1 MYYAY
6 VLESILL
13 GFQPV
18 TWATLAI
25 MIVAGGG
32 LVVYVNST
40 RKEQE
45 ELKKKNTTKS
55 VGKPDLGG
63 PFQLTDHNG
72 KECSDKDYIGKWLMV
87 YFGFTFC
94 PDICPD
100 ELDKLTAVLNKLG
113 KTDRCIC
120 LRTTKL

>member
-1 MYYAY
+1 
-6 VLESILL
+6 
-13 GFQPV
+13 
-18 TWATLAI
+18 

-55 VGKPDLGG
+55 VGRPDLGG

-72 KECSDKDYIGKWLMV
+72 KECTDKDYIGKWLMV

-120 LRTTKL
+120 LHHIATISETATQKYFFKNW

>member
-1 MYYAY
+1 
-6 VLESILL
+6 
-13 GFQPV
+13 
-18 TWATLAI
+18 

-72 KECSDKDYIGKWLMV
+72 KECSDKDYVGKWLMV

-113 KTDRCIC
+113 KTLGKTDQYLSTSYSYHIRNCYPKIIF
-120 LRTTKL
+120 